1 VWAALVMRKSRVRI
15 PQAAPG
21 TQRSRSRAV
30 RRTEVG
36 AGSARLGGA
45 SQTVL
50 VASSQVVEF
59 GSPVSV
65 WRSRLRWH
73 PGWAKND
80 ARMIGASR
88 KPISTSGTG
97 SR

>member
-1 VWAALVMRKSRVRI
+1 MRKSRVRI

-30 RRTEVG
+30 RRTGVG

-59 GSPVSV
+59 GFAGLGVAIKTEMAF
-65 WRSRLRWH
+65 
-73 PGWAKND
+73 G
-80 ARMIGASR
+80 MGQE
-88 KPISTSGTG
+88 
-97 SR
+97 

>member
-1 VWAALVMRKSRVRI
+1 MLVERPELFRGALVMRKSRVRI

-36 AGSARLGGA
+36 AGSARLDGA

-59 GSPVSV
+59 RFAGLDV
-65 WRSRLRWH
+65 
-73 PGWAKND
+73 AIKTE
-80 ARMIGASR
+80 M
-88 KPISTSGTG
+88 TSGMG
-97 SR
+97 QE